1 MVSVIVPVYNSEKTL
16 SACVQS
22 ILNQTY
28 LDYEIILI
36 DDGSK
41 DYSGQICDE
50 WGSICEERKVR
61 CQVIHQENG
70 GVSRAR
76 NRGIEQAKGEYFVC
90 VDSDDII
97 ESCYLED
104 LIKTAKNH
112 LELGHVLCGFKC
124 TSHVH
129 DYIYTSREPITV
141 VDRRD
146 YMRLYDKILV
156 QGPCLALYKTE
167 IVRRNG
173 IRMREDLS
181 LGEDL
186 LFNLAYLDA
195 LGDVKIGVINKT
207 NYIYQNSNQDSLFRR
222 YRPDLMEIHELMIRE
237 INAYLEKWGVEDLAS
252 WRHFYRAVFSK
263 YISVLENTFSE
274 ANPSKK
280 RRKIR
285 YNNMVLQKQ
294 DFQQALEKGELHL
307 PTSYRLAYRSG
318 RYRYVLLAK
327 TIEKLK
333 ISGRK
338 LLGKG

>member
-1 MVSVIVPVYNSEKTL
+1 
-16 SACVQS
+16 
-22 ILNQTY
+22 
-28 LDYEIILI
+28 
-36 DDGSK
+36 
-41 DYSGQICDE
+41 
-50 WGSICEERKVR
+50 
-61 CQVIHQENG
+61 
-70 GVSRAR
+70 
-76 NRGIEQAKGEYFVC
+76 
-90 VDSDDII
+90 
-97 ESCYLED
+97 
-104 LIKTAKNH
+104 
-112 LELGHVLCGFKC
+112 
-124 TSHVH
+124 
-129 DYIYTSREPITV
+129 
-141 VDRRD
+141 
-146 YMRLYDKILV
+146 MRLYDKILV